1 MIKISIGVDIGGSH
15 ICCAAV
21 DIAQHKLIPQTASE
35 VKINNQGSAEE
46 ILNGWAKAIE
56 ETIQKVKG
64 DILGIGFA
72 MPGPFNYAKG
82 IALFERVQKY
92 ESLYGISITD
102 ELNRRLSVQL
112 PLRYLNDASAFAI
125 AEAWMGVGKNFKRL
139 LALTL
144 GTGFGSAFVK
154 DSIPV
159 LEGDTVP
166 RLGCLYHIPYED
178 GIADDPFS
186 TRWFVNNYM
195 KETGKSPDGVK
206 AIADEAR
213 NGDRFAKGL
222 FEMYGTKLGN
232 FLPPWLKKFS
242 ADGIV
247 LGGNVSGAFDLFGPF
262 MKAAMHEGGVDIP
275 VAISTLKEEAAIL
288 GSARLADE
296 NYWDSVKE
304 LIKKM

>member
-1 MIKISIGVDIGGSH
+1 MTKISIGADIGGSH

-21 DIAQHKLIPQTASE
+21 DIDQHILIPQTASD

-46 ILNGWAKAIE
+46 ILNGWAQAIE

-64 DILGIGFA
+64 DIIGIGFA

-82 IALFERVQKY
+82 IAMFERVQKY
-92 ESLYGISITD
+92 ESLYGISVTD
-102 ELNRRLSVQL
+102 ELSRRLSAKV
-112 PLRYLNDASAFAI
+112 PLRYINDATAFAI
-125 AEAWMGVGKNFKRL
+125 AEAWMGEGKNFRNL

-154 DSIPV
+154 EAIPV

-166 RLGCLYHIPYED
+166 RMGCLYHIPYED

-186 TRWFVNNYM
+186 TRWFVNTY
-195 KETGKSPDGVK
+195 KQETGKTVDGVK
-206 AIADEAR
+206 TIADEAR
-213 NGDRFAKGL
+213 QGHRFAKGL

-262 MKAAMHEGGVDIP
+262 MKEAMHHAGVDIP
-275 VAISTLKEEAAIL
+275 VAISTLKEDAAII

-296 NYWDSVKE
+296 KYWDSVKE

>member
-1 MIKISIGVDIGGSH
+1 MTKISIGVDIGGSH

-21 DIAQHKLIPQTASE
+21 DIDQHILISQTASD

-46 ILNGWAKAIE
+46 ILNGWARAIE

-64 DILGIGFA
+64 DITGIGFA

-82 IALFERVQKY
+82 IAMFERVQKY
-92 ESLYGISITD
+92 ESLYGISVTD
-102 ELNRRLSVQL
+102 ELNRRLPVKL
-112 PLRYLNDASAFAI
+112 PLRYINDATAFAI
-125 AEAWMGVGKNFKRL
+125 AEAWMGEGKNFRKL

-154 DSIPV
+154 DTIPV

-166 RLGCLYHIPYED
+166 EKGCLYHIPYED

-186 TRWFVNNYM
+186 TRWFVNNY
-195 KETGKSPDGVK
+195 KQETGKTVGGVK
-206 AIADEAR
+206 TIADEAR
-213 NGDRFAKGL
+213 EGNRFAKGL

-247 LGGNVSGAFDLFGPF
+247 LGGNVSGSFDLFGPF
-262 MKAAMHEGGVDIP
+262 MKEAMHHSGVDIP
-275 VAISTLKEEAAIL
+275 IAVSALKEDAAIM

-296 NYWDSVKE
+296 KYWDSVKE